1 MRVASALLLA
11 TSTLVTGCVDATG
24 IFNDCASE
32 MAAVRV
38 DEGGPPDATQSD
50 EDRGDHTEVWYF
62 DDSRQKY
69 TFRWGVSY
77 DGCKVERGSFVISPL
92 PDSADR

>member
-1 MRVASALLLA
+1 MRTAPVLLLTA
-11 TSTLVTGCVDATG
+11 FAVFPGCVDATG

-38 DEGGPPDATQSD
+38 EEGGPPDATQSD
-50 EDRGDHTEVWYF
+50 ESRGDHTEVWYF
-62 DDSRQKY
+62 DDSGRKY
-69 TFRWGVSY
+69 TFKWGVSY
-77 DGCKVERGSFVISPL
+77 DGCRVERGRFVVSPL